1 MRESITNKFAP
12 QEKVKRNSFMQ
23 KEDNARWNSH
33 VHKEINSTGHIN
45 IWINIEGISTQLI
58 TPKDN
63 YETENNGNEFEGL

>member
-1 MRESITNKFAP
+1 
-12 QEKVKRNSFMQ
+12 MQ

-45 IWINIEGISTQLI
+45 MNKYRRHFNSKLI